1 MTTSAS
7 EVDLRG
13 IRDPQKPVALGVG
26 AVLVVVGVAGV
37 TGLLDMDVLASGLVL
52 GVFGVPLWF
61 GITAMVAGLL
71 GIALATY
78 AGGATTFDKVAAG
91 LVLPAVLF
99 LAITDWA
106 LASAGLLTDGTLAG
120 ALYLVPAV
128 VALLVAVVIAAVGT
142 ILLRGHSLALVF
154 PVVAL
159 LAILDWALSLTAM
172 TASETVNLPTL
183 GLLVVLEIVVAALAF
198 EGGKRQTGRSL

>member
-106 LASAGLLTDGTLAG
+106 LASTGLLTDGTLAG

>member
-7 EVDLRG
+7 EVALRG

-61 GITAMVAGLL
+61 GITAIVAGLL

-120 ALYLVPAV
+120 ALFLVPAV
-128 VALLVAVVIAAVGT
+128 VALLLAVVIAAVGT

-172 TASETVNLPTL
+172 TASETVNLATL